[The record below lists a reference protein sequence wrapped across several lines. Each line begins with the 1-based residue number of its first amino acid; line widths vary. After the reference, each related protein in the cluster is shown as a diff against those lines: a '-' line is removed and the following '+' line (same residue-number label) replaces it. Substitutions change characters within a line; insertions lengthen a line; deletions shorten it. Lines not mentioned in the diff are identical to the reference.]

1 VTARPAGTKPALPA
15 AGPAG
20 TPDRR
25 WTLYAG
31 RYVPVLVPAVA
42 ATVSGLWGLS
52 RSGSMGND
60 EVATRWAA
68 LLSLHELGHL
78 VRHVDAVHGLYYL
91 LMHAWVVVGATP
103 AVLRIPSVLAM
114 AAGAA
119 LVAILARRLTGSGW
133 AALFAGL
140 IMALTPTIT
149 YYAQTARSYAL
160 VYACVALATLVMLR
174 ALDVETG
181 PVPSRASRYWI
192 GYAALI
198 ALSGY
203 LNEMA
208 LLVLAAHAVT
218 VLLARYGQRTCWHW
232 AAAAAGGTVLVLPL
246 LAISVGERTAIAF
259 LARPGIAD
267 IKTLFHDYFGASIV
281 VGALLLLCAVVAL
294 LPIRPAWPRSPV
306 GAPSPVGPTP
316 QAAAPAQAEAEPNPA
331 WWRGGITLP
340 SVALPLL
347 VLPALLLLAESR
359 IGTPLYI
366 DRYVLYGE
374 AGAALLAGAGVYRL
388 GQLAVQYG
396 RRRELLVVPGVIV
409 CVLALALQI
418 GTQQRIRTPESRAY
432 DFGGPSLY
440 IAAHARPGDGIL
452 YFGTLFRKAELGYP
466 ADYRNVTD
474 FAEAVTPRQAGDF
487 RGTDKSFGQTLPLM
501 LGYQRIWVVGARPS
515 VTLPPGLLRQDSAT
529 LASKFR
535 LIDTRVFRGITV
547 TLWQRR

>member
-1 VTARPAGTKPALPA
+1 M
-15 AGPAG
+15 
-20 TPDRR
+20 
-25 WTLYAG
+25 LYAS

-91 LMHAWVVVGATP
+91 LMHAWVVVGSTP

-174 ALDVETG
+174 ALDVENG

-218 VLLARYGQRTCWHW
+218 VLLARYGQRACWHW

-267 IKTLFHDYFGASIV
+267 IRTLFHDYFGASIV
-281 VGALLLLCAVVAL
+281 VGSLLLLCAVTAL
-294 LPIRPAWPRSPV
+294 LPIRPTWPGSPV
-306 GAPSPVGPTP
+306 GAPTPAGALP
-316 QAAAPAQAEAEPNPA
+316 QAAVPAQAEAEPNPA

-396 RRRELLVVPGVIV
+396 RRRELLVVPGAIV

-440 IAAHARPGDGIL
+440 IAAHARQGDGIL

-466 ADYRNVTD
+466 ADFRKVTD
-474 FAEAVTPRQAGDF
+474 FAEAVTPRRAGDF

-501 LGYQRIWVVGARPS
+501 LGYQRIWVVGAQPS
-515 VTLPPGLLRQDSAT
+515 ATLPPGLLQQESAT